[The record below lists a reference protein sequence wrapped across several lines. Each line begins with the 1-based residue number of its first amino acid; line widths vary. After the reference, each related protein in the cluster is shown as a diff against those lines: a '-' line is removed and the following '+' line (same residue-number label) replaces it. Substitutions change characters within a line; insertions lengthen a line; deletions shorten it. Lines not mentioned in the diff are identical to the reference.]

1 MKKKESEKKPYHK
14 EYGLFS
20 NSRYVLGCIWEED
33 RAIFIHLAIAMI
45 VGPILNYSWS
55 FVSKFVIDTAMGKF
69 SFSLQK
75 FVAIAIAM
83 GMVILLFQLLQTYV
97 YSERWSRL
105 IYIRIRQISKKN
117 RKAMEMEYHYMED
130 TDLLD
135 CFQKAG
141 VACGGN
147 QQGVEGLMQRILD
160 FLVNLAGVATG
171 IVILTT
177 LNPLVVVLLVFLSVM
192 SALFS
197 NHTNKKSKKLVWD
210 KLAPWWRKNSYID
223 ETATDFSAAKDVRMF
238 SLKQW
243 ILDKKTELNKER
255 LAAQSLNEKI
265 WFINSLLWNVLWIA
279 GQTGVYAWLLYS
291 VVKGGMSV
299 GNFSLYLGSANVFTQ
314 GVNTI
319 TGSISDLVAR
329 SREVDDFRSFMDF
342 EKLSPLGDRTDCES
356 GKEKSDSDKKGIPV
370 PKAEKYEF
378 VFENVSFKY
387 PRAEKFALKNL
398 NITVKGGERLAVV
411 GLNGAGKSTF
421 IKLMLRLYKPTE
433 GRILLNGIDVQDF
446 DRASYFKVFA
456 PLFQEVNL
464 FAFSLAENISMQT
477 FEKTDKALAEKCL
490 KDAGLGKK
498 LADLSAGVD
507 TQVLKVID
515 DEGVDFSG
523 GEKQKIALARAL
535 YKNSPVVVLDE
546 PTAALDA
553 IAESKLYQDFDQ
565 MIGNKTAVY
574 ISHRLSSTQ
583 FCNNVAMFKDGE
595 MIEYG
600 THQSLL
606 AAGKEYAEMWKV
618 QAQYYV
624 DSNSSEKA
632 EA

>member
-1 MKKKESEKKPYHK
+1 MKKVEEKKPYHK
-14 EYGLFS
+14 DYGLLS
-20 NSRYVLGCIWEED
+20 NSRFVLNCIWEED
-33 RAIFIHLAIAMI
+33 RAIFIHLVIAMI
-45 VGPILNYSWS
+45 VGPVLNYSWS
-55 FVSKFVIDTAMGKF
+55 FISKFVIDTAMGKYN
-69 SFSLQK
+69 LTLMK
-75 FVAIAIAM
+75 FAAIATALGI
-83 GMVILLFQLLQTYV
+83 VILLIEMLQTYV

-105 IYIRIRQISKKN
+105 VYIRIKQISKKN
-117 RKAMEMEYHYMED
+117 RKAMEMDYYHMED
-130 TDLLD
+130 TDVLD

-141 VACGGN
+141 NATGGN
-147 QQGVEGLMQRILD
+147 QQGVEGLMHQILD
-160 FLVNLAGVATG
+160 FLVSLAAVATG

-177 LNPLVVVLLVFLSVM
+177 LNPLVVLLLIFLSIM
-192 SALFS
+192 SAVFS
-197 NHTNKKSKKLVWD
+197 NKTNKVSKKLVWD

-223 ETATDFSAAKDVRMF
+223 EIASDFSSAKDVRMF

-243 ILDKKTELNKER
+243 ILDKKAELNKER
-255 LAAQSLNEKI
+255 LAAQSLNEKV
-265 WFINSLLWNVLWIA
+265 WFFNSFMWNVLWIA
-279 GQTGVYAWLLYS
+279 GQSGVYAWLLYS
-291 VVKGGMSV
+291 VVKGNMTV
-299 GNFSLYLGSANVFTQ
+299 GNFSLYLGSAGIFTQ
-314 GVNTI
+314 NVNSI
-319 TGSISDLVAR
+319 TGSISNLMAR

-342 EKLSPLGDRTDCES
+342 EKFSPES
-356 GKEKSDSDKKGIPV
+356 DEKKGIPV
-370 PKAEKYEF
+370 PKAEKYQF

-387 PRAEKFALKNL
+387 PRAENYALKNL

-433 GRILLNGIDVQDF
+433 GRILLNGTDIQEF
-446 DRASYFKVFA
+446 DRTSYFEVFA

-464 FAFSLAENISMQT
+464 FAFTLAENISMQT
-477 FEKTDKALAEKCL
+477 PEKTDKILAEKCL
-490 KDAGLGKK
+490 KDAGLGEK
-498 LADLSAGVD
+498 LAELSSGVD
-507 TQVLKVID
+507 TQVLKVIYD
-515 DEGVDFSG
+515 DGVDFSG

-535 YKNSPVVVLDE
+535 YKDSPVVVLDE

-553 IAESKLYQDFDQ
+553 IAESKLYQSFDR
-565 MIGNKTAVY
+565 MIGNKTAIY

-606 AAGKEYAEMWKV
+606 AAGKDYAEMWKV

-624 DSNSSEKA
+624 DQDSSEKV